1 MEPIYPLHAALAFR
15 VYSVLPTEVNCERVF
30 SRAGNNMTH
39 LRRNTK
45 PKTLSVLV
53 MVGCYLNNHND
64 IEVEDEDEDS
74 KQAGGRR
81 MSLSPWL

>member
-1 MEPIYPLHAALAFR
+1 
-15 VYSVLPTEVNCERVF
+15 LPTEVNCERVF

-53 MVGCYLNNHND
+53 MVCCYLNNHND
-64 IEVEDEDEDS
+64 IEDEDEDS